1 MTSKPKLKNQL
12 WLVFILGTISATGPL
27 SIDLYLPALPE
38 MTRDLHAQPSLI
50 QLSLSAC
57 LIGLALGQ
65 LILRTL
71 K

>member
-1 MTSKPKLKNQL
+1 MNATPKLKSKI

-38 MTRDLHAQPSLI
+38 MTRDLNAQPSLI

-65 LILRTL
+65 
-71 K
+71 